1 MTAIRYLATVVLV
14 ALVAAAAS
22 SAEPARQITSAQG
35 IGPVNLGEPL
45 ARATAALG
53 PYKSSASMVA
63 GPVRL
68 REYRW
73 YTSTAHDGSPA
84 TSGFAVTCLPD
95 GRITQVSV
103 RYLPAYVT
111 TKNLHT
117 SGPGGVRG
125 STLLGVQ
132 LAMGSP
138 GTFTL
143 GEAGMR
149 KMEYGGI
156 RFWIDTSTQMV
167 ARIDVF

>member
-1 MTAIRYLATVVLV
+1 MGAAALVVLL
-14 ALVAAAAS
+14 AGGASYAAAARRIV
-22 SAEPARQITSAQG
+22 PGQG
-35 IGPVNLGEPL
+35 IGAVALGVPL
-45 ARATAALG
+45 ARAAAALG
-53 PYKSSASMVA
+53 PYKSSAVVVD

-73 YTSTAHDGSPA
+73 YTSPAHDGSA
-84 TSGFAVTCLPD
+84 AASGFAVTCLPD

-103 RYLPAYVT
+103 RYLPAYT
-111 TKNLHT
+111 TEKNLHT

-138 GTFTL
+138 GAVTL

-156 RFWIDTSTQMV
+156 RFWVDTTTQQV